1 MKLGEL
7 MVRQGLLTEA
17 QVAEVLAVQAHRTE
31 PFGSI
36 CERLVGILPE
46 VVEGAWVEQ
55 YSVLTEGITPDFSR
69 QDPSVL
75 NVITTRQA
83 WQFRIVPVCWDEGSL
98 VLTTTNKQMARALR
112 FATKVIPFP
121 VYFLLIQ
128 PEAMAEALN
137 HSYPMPGLDAAVVL
151 EELEMLSSNLSARGI
166 GDAD

>member
-17 QVAEVLAVQAHRTE
+17 QVAEVLAAQARRTE

-36 CERLVGILPE
+36 CERLFGIAPE

-55 YSVLTEGITPDFSR
+55 YSVLTEGLRPDFDR

-75 NVITTRQA
+75 NVVTRRQA

-98 VLTTTNKQMARALR
+98 VLTTTRDQMARALR
-112 FATKVIPFP
+112 FGGTA
-121 VYFLLIQ
+121 Q
-128 PEAMAEALN
+128 P
-137 HSYPMPGLDAAVVL
+137 
-151 EELEMLSSNLSARGI
+151 LSATPAIAGVRMYAFD
-166 GDAD
+166 GDGAVPPYVAQSTSSTPGTTGHAPTSS